1 MFNILLHAVD
11 MTSAAVTQ
19 IRRFEMVLLQLFFS
33 FFKIGLFAIGGAY
46 SFFPLAE
53 KEVVQYQQW
62 LDKAEFLEV
71 LGIVKVVP
79 GAISIKIATYTGY
92 KVAGIPGV
100 IVANLG
106 NLLAPTLLILFATY
120 VYLKYKDLPA
130 VKAAFTMIQYA
141 VFAMI
146 IAVAVQLVDKTHVFE
161 LKYIGVVVISFLLF
175 IFTRVH
181 PAFIIISAGLLGAI
195 IR

>member
-1 MFNILLHAVD
+1 
-11 MTSAAVTQ
+11 
-19 IRRFEMVLLQLFFS
+19 MVLLQLFLSFS
-33 FFKIGLFAIGGAY
+33 KIGLFAIGGAY

-53 KEVVQYQQW
+53 KEIVQYHQW

-71 LGIVKVVP
+71 LGLVKVFP

-92 KVAGIPGV
+92 KVAGVPGV

-106 NLLAPTLLILFATY
+106 NLLAPTLLILGATY
-120 VYLKYKDLPA
+120 FYLKYKDLPT

-161 LKYIGVVVISFLLF
+161 LKYIGVIVISFLLF

-181 PAFIIISAGLLGAI
+181 PAFIIISAGLLGAV